1 MKKNL
6 IIPEIPEEIIELYVA
21 YNKFRNQ
28 IIDMEYKNI
37 TMLDKQ
43 MLDKMYYKVINKIDD
58 SLEEFQQKKYPLL
71 NRTHLWDF
79 SSFKSGLESIQSR
92 KKKMIEMQN
101 YAEAT
106 RIGNKEQEFIN
117 KNRSDFNLMID
128 NFKNQCANLIDENVY
143 VLYSFITIFINDI
156 LFMINMRFKSREIKD
171 ILRDKYYLE
180 IERKIGRMRAI
191 SIKRK
196 ELEFNLRLIKLLNDF

>member
-1 MKKNL
+1 MKEKL

-28 IIDMEYKNI
+28 LIDMEYKNI

-43 MLDKMYYKVINKIDD
+43 MLDKMYYKLIQKIDD
-58 SLEEFQQKKYPLL
+58 NLEEFKQEKYPLL
-71 NRTHLWDF
+71 KINHLWNF
-79 SSFKSGLESIQSR
+79 SNYKNGLESIQS
-92 KKKMIEMQN
+92 KMENITEMQN
-101 YAEAT
+101 DVKGT
-106 RIGNKEQEFIN
+106 GVSKKEQEFRDKN
-117 KNRSDFNLMID
+117 KREFNLMID
-128 NFKNQCANLIDENVY
+128 NFKNQCANLIDENIY

-156 LFMINMRFKSREIKD
+156 LFMINMWLKNRAIKD

-180 IERKIGRMRAI
+180 IERKIGRTRAI

-196 ELEFNLRLIKLLNDF
+196 ELEFNLRLINLLNDF